1 MQRFIADPLV
11 PENDKMNSIQK
22 GFLCLATEHKLFND
36 YQIGINA
43 DVCFVYQQSLPI
55 HLFLRQG

>member
-1 MQRFIADPLV
+1 MV
-11 PENDKMNSIQK
+11 PENDKMNTIQQ